1 MMFKNLDLSEFQ
13 YELPDDK
20 IAKHPLNNRSDSKLL
35 IFKQGKIDHK
45 IFSELPQ
52 MLPKGCHLVFN
63 DTKVIPARLIF
74 HKETGARIEIFLL
87 EPMAPSNLHVEV
99 MAAKSSCIWH
109 CMIGNAKKW
118 NQNTTL
124 TTALTTGD
132 IVEATRLD
140 NDQVQLNW
148 TGDLSFSEIVSAI
161 GNIPLPPY
169 LNREVEEDDKPRYQT
184 VYSHHEGAVAAP
196 TAGLHFTNEVI
207 EQLSARSISTDY
219 LTLHVS
225 AGTFQPMKAAS
236 VEEHPMHR
244 EQIIITKSNIEQL
257 LKNEKIIP
265 VGTTSMRTLESLYWF
280 GVKLLDNPQ
289 SEFFIDKLFPYEAER
304 TISKSES
311 LNAVLGYMSENNI
324 GKLSGH
330 TEIFIFPGYKFR
342 ICHGLITNF
351 HLPGS
356 TLILLVAAL
365 IGKDWRKTYQS
376 ALDNEYRF
384 LSYGDSSLLLP

>member
-365 IGKDWRKTYQS
+365 IGKDWQKAYQS

>member
-1 MMFKNLDLSEFQ
+1 MFKSLDLSEFL

-35 IFKQGKIDHK
+35 TFRKDKIEHRA
-45 IFSELPQ
+45 FRELPEI
-52 MLPKGCHLVFN
+52 LPSGCHLVFN

-87 EPMAPSNLHVEV
+87 EPVAPSNLYVEA
-99 MAAKSSCIWH
+99 MAAKGSCTWH
-109 CMIGNAKKW
+109 CMIGNSKKW
-118 NQNTTL
+118 NDENL
-124 TTALTTGD
+124 LNLDLPSGD
-132 IVEATRLD
+132 KVTATRKEHD
-140 NDQVQLNW
+140 EVQLEW
-148 TGDLSFSEIVSAI
+148 TGHYTFSEIVSAI

-196 TAGLHFTNEVI
+196 TAGLHFTDEVI
-207 EQLSARSISTDY
+207 ERLAKRNITNDF

-225 AGTFQPMKAAS
+225 AGTFQPIKAET
-236 VEEHPMHR
+236 VDEHPMHR
-244 EQIIITKSNIEQL
+244 EQIIITRSNIEKL
-257 LKNEKIIP
+257 LIKDKIIA

-280 GVKLLDNPQ
+280 GVKLKENPQ
-289 SEFFIDKLFPYEAER
+289 AEFFIEKLSPYEPER
-304 TISKSES
+304 KISKEES
-311 LNAVLGYMSENNI
+311 LKHVLEHMSKNRIER
-324 GKLSGH
+324 LCGH

-342 ICHGLITNF
+342 MCKGLITNF

-365 IGKDWRKTYQS
+365 IGKKWKDVYQS
-376 ALDNEYRF
+376 ALNSEYRF
-384 LSYGDSSLLLP
+384 LSYGDSSLLIP